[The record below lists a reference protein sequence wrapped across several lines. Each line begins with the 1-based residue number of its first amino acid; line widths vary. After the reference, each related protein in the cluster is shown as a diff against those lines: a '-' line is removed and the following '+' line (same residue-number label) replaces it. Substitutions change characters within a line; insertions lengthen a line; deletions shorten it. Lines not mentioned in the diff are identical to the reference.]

1 MANDS
6 ESFEKKDLE
15 KEVNV
20 ILKASG
26 ISRCTLGFADGA
38 IDNKSAGPQA
48 FGDFVVSKRHRELA
62 EAISGVQDRV
72 RLGAVLT
79 R

>member
-1 MANDS
+1 MSSASVRLSEKGFQLRMAIMANDS
-6 ESFEKKDLE
+6 ESFEQKHTDY
-15 KEVNV
+15 N
-20 ILKASG
+20 A
-26 ISRCTLGFADGA
+26 A
-38 IDNKSAGPQA
+38 AGPQA